1 MVIDVFQ
8 NQRTSIRQAT
18 LVAFR
23 DCVLLKLSDR
33 LQPLLEEMNAEGSV
47 PPGIQQMLLVL
58 QVQLPARERSDYV
71 PIP

>member
-1 MVIDVFQ
+1 VNKDILVFQ

-23 DCVLLKLSDR
+23 DSVLLKLSDR

-47 PPGIQQMLLVL
+47 PPGMRQMLLVL
-58 QVQLPARERSDYV
+58 QVQLVARQGGS
-71 PIP
+71 